1 MAQVLVR
8 QLSDETVG
16 RLKDRAK
23 RHGRSLEHELREIL
37 SDAVLEPREE
47 IDRIRQAFGVKRFTD
62 SSDMIRER

>member
-8 QLSDETVG
+8 QLSEETVA
-16 RLKDRAK
+16 RLKERAK

-37 SDAVLEPREE
+37 AEAAIEPRDE